1 MVILLVTGNFT
12 GVGTDIGSSWS
23 FDDNGD
29 LLLVSNKENIAQAIS
44 NRLGT
49 DLNSLNLFYAS
60 YGSVLGRFLGWR
72 RNQATLDFMKIE
84 IENRLVADFR
94 LKDFRVECEYL
105 DDGGVGVN
113 VTVRLDDDEVF
124 TNELVLSKDGVE
136 VK

>member
-1 MVILLVTGNFT
+1 MVTGDFN
-12 GVGTDIGSSWS
+12 GIGTDIAGSWS
-23 FDDNGD
+23 FDENGD
-29 LLLVSNKENIAQAIS
+29 LNIVSNKENLAQAIS

-49 DLNSLNLFYAS
+49 DLDSLNLFYAN

-72 RNQATLDFMKIE
+72 RNQRTLDFMKIE
-84 IENRLVADFR
+84 VENRLVADFR

-124 TNELVLSKDGVE
+124 TNELVLSKEGVD
-136 VK
+136 VIGD